1 MASLTSSLTVRL
13 IDDVSRPARTVA
25 QALKD
30 AEKAAAAVAKGMGKA
45 GSDPFRRQLASL
57 KLTGAELRDVR
68 AEWLAYAR
76 AQKQAMGAQAWS
88 SKGPA
93 MMLAKEKQILAAAK
107 ASVRERIALNK
118 AIAASA
124 THGVGRFSGIGA
136 KASDVA
142 SFALPGAAGMMV
154 GMGGAAVAG
163 AAVGGVS
170 TVAIKEAISRN
181 KAFAEIQKK
190 VTLDAGDSW
199 STLDRKIA
207 NVSTSIGKSY
217 QDVAAIFAQGGQ
229 SGVAYKDLDAFA
241 LLGAKVSTAWDIS
254 AREAAQMLTE
264 VRAQTGKSIADLEVF
279 ADKINGLGDVSAA
292 AEKDI
297 GAMSQRA
304 MAGMKAAGV
313 GENDALAMMTALRGV
328 GMETDV
334 AARFLTAFTSK
345 LRTAST
351 LGKGAAAAFKEIGLS
366 GKQVEEGMQTKPME
380 TMIDL
385 LERVGKAK
393 NSVGT
398 MKSLV
403 GAEWWDEATRMQQA
417 LPEII
422 RLLDYLGGGT
432 WRKSMQGAMDIET
445 GTTEAKLE
453 KLKQSLLDIA
463 AQAAKPVVLPW
474 LDSIADKWASAA
486 NRMRAA
492 TEESEKARSRA
503 TPVGESVVDLEKRL
517 KINQPPAAPEPPRPV
532 FQQLP
537 QISVKAK
544 DWAKSKDAGPMG
556 VAGGISASNLPAF
569 RKMQGIPITLDASA
583 LDAAK
588 AQLELPGTK
597 ITAQPPRQPGG
608 YTHGLRHAP
617 VDKTGENSA
626 AVAER
631 PAPAEKPAPAAPT
644 VRPLSLRAKDVERV
658 PPAAP
663 VITPQ
668 AILPPKPAPTLAP
681 RMLREDAKAR
691 PIPAA
696 QAPAA
701 QEMVVTPKV
710 EPVPPFTPQELRV
723 TPKVEDIPPIPPQEM
738 VVTPR
743 VDVGPL
749 DAFKGSIEGASDRFA
764 ALNTTVTPQVDA
776 SSAEAAK
783 GAAEGARTAFEGLN
797 LSVAPHVDTGSVD
810 AGIGKVQT
818 LLGLLHQ
825 VGAAASGAT
834 GKVNALSAAA
844 GAASAKIGTI
854 RAEQN
859 RNFTASAQKGE

>member
-13 IDDVSRPARTVA
+13 IDDVSKPARTVS
-25 QALKD
+25 QALRD
-30 AEKAAAAVAKGMGKA
+30 AEKAAANVAKGMGKA

-68 AEWLAYAR
+68 QEWLLYAR
-76 AQKQAMGAQAWS
+76 AQKQAMGAATWS
-88 SKGPA
+88 TKGPA

-118 AIAASA
+118 TIAASA

-136 KASDVA
+136 KASDFA

-190 VTLDAGDSW
+190 VTLEAGDSW

-207 NVSTSIGKSY
+207 KVSTSIGKSY

-264 VRAQTGKSIADLEVF
+264 VRAQTGKSIADLEIF
-279 ADKINGLGDVSAA
+279 ADKVNGLGDVSAA
-292 AEKDI
+292 AERDI

-474 LDSIADKWASAA
+474 LDSIADKWAAAA

-597 ITAQPPRQPGG
+597 ITARPTP
-608 YTHGLRHAP
+608 
-617 VDKTGENSA
+617 A
-626 AVAER
+626 A
-631 PAPAEKPAPAAPT
+631 PAPSPVTPAPAAPP

-658 PPAAP
+658 PLPPERPMSLRAKDIERVPPAAP
-663 VITPQ
+663 VIAPQ

-691 PIPAA
+691 TIPAA